1 MRLCTEVFVFL
12 KYCSLIVFLSSIYK
26 ADPPQAKDK
35 TVLLDVANITS
46 VYITR
51 KSHEYAQRY
60 RQQ

>member
-51 KSHEYAQRY
+51 KSHEYA
-60 RQQ
+60 